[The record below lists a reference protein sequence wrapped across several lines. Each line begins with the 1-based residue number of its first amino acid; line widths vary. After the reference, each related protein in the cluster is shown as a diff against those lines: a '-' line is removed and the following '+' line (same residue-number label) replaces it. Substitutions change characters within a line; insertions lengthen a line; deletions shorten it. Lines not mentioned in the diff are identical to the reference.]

1 MKSLIPETPHTA
13 LPLETD
19 ANFVFGIHPPDVF
32 IRVTSWVEAVRCF
45 SQPSNVW
52 HNTKVLLALKHGAET
67 SCNEYE
73 IDHDRSMELCQRSF
87 KESAKSQQKTSKT
100 LKIVRVW
107 RLKCTSQSLV
117 CLEQHTEYLPNAA
130 QRWKISA
137 SASSHINQFSQPCRP
152 HNRPVK
158 RTTKAT
164 ASLHLWYRFF
174 DMFFWSWRSESNES
188 VFDFRS
194 HI

>member
-32 IRVTSWVEAVRCF
+32 IRVTSWAEAVRCF

-52 HNTKVLLALKHGAET
+52 HDTKVLLALKLGAET

-100 LKIVRVW
+100 LKIVCVW

-117 CLEQHTEYLPNAA
+117 CLEQRTEYLPNAG
-130 QRWKISA
+130 K
-137 SASSHINQFSQPCRP
+137 SQPQ
-152 HNRPVK
+152 HPVTSTSF
-158 RTTKAT
+158 RSPADPT
-164 ASLHLWYRFF
+164 ADPFNAQQELQRLCTCGIDFLIFLLS
-174 DMFFWSWRSESNES
+174 RSESNES